1 MKFIISST
9 NLLKSL
15 QTISGV
21 VTTSNTLPILEY
33 FLFKTK
39 ENDLEITASDQETT
53 MSITVTP
60 IMMEDGG
67 AIAIPSKI
75 LLDTL
80 KTYHDTPL
88 TFLTDPS
95 TFAVE
100 IIADNAKFKLS
111 GQDPQDFPE
120 IPELINPAT
129 VTVNGEILVRGISKT
144 IFATGTDELRP
155 EMTGVLFEFT
165 EDKATLAATDA
176 HKIIRYRRPDVH
188 SSETMSFIMPKKP
201 LNQLKNTVPSDETPV
216 LIEYNLKNARYT
228 FNNVVLTSTLIEGKF
243 PNYEAVIP
251 RDNPNILIIDRI
263 ALMTS
268 IRRVS
273 LFGNQS
279 THLIRFRISGQ
290 MISLSAEDYDFQNEA
305 SEVLSCAYDGEDI
318 EIGFNSKFLLEMLSN
333 IDTPNIRI
341 ETSAPNRAGVIFPET
356 DENEVEDLLMLIMP
370 DRKSVV

>member
-95 TFAVE
+95 T
-100 IIADNAKFKLS
+100 
-111 GQDPQDFPE
+111 
-120 IPELINPAT
+120 
-129 VTVNGEILVRGISKT
+129 
-144 IFATGTDELRP
+144 
-155 EMTGVLFEFT
+155 
-165 EDKATLAATDA
+165 
-176 HKIIRYRRPDVH
+176 
-188 SSETMSFIMPKKP
+188 
-201 LNQLKNTVPSDETPV
+201 
-216 LIEYNLKNARYT
+216 
-228 FNNVVLTSTLIEGKF
+228 
-243 PNYEAVIP
+243 
-251 RDNPNILIIDRI
+251 
-263 ALMTS
+263 
-268 IRRVS
+268 
-273 LFGNQS
+273 
-279 THLIRFRISGQ
+279 
-290 MISLSAEDYDFQNEA
+290 
-305 SEVLSCAYDGEDI
+305 
-318 EIGFNSKFLLEMLSN
+318 LL
-333 IDTPNIRI
+333 
-341 ETSAPNRAGVIFPET
+341 
-356 DENEVEDLLMLIMP
+356 
-370 DRKSVV
+370 